1 MASDLQNGLRLKSSG
16 LKDLPA
22 AFTGLHVQP
31 DAASNGRHH
40 YHRNSVFL
48 KFFFNLCKKWYCFL
62 MNLYYRVIFKL
73 PVLLDSN
80 FFLLLS

>member
-40 YHRNSVFL
+40 FL
-48 KFFFNLCKKWYCFL
+48 EIQFFFNISSTLAK
-62 MNLYYRVIFKL
+62 NGNV
-73 PVLLDSN
+73 S
-80 FFLLLS
+80 